1 MSGSPIRFNKSL
13 QYDLKT
19 PVNYIRE
26 KPPELTNLHE
36 SPKSTNSDEPLKL
49 IDLDKP
55 PKSTNSNEPPK
66 STNSDE
72 SPKSI
77 NSDESPKSTN
87 SDKPPKSTNSDKP
100 SKSIN
105 SDEPPKST
113 NSDEQ
118 YELPETDIYIQYLP
132 NRIKELEVVVEI
144 KSIKSSKAILDYE
157 LCQKWDIPI
166 LTEDPPRSL
175 ILNICGDMIYWT
187 CARETNKRET
197 LYCSYGKDNDSNP
210 LLPSENLEFNDDLFE
225 KAYDKCSEIISKVPL
240 LRLNASVS
248 KPVVLLSCRHKTILD
263 VLVIRKR
270 KKKDDSCKFT
280 SDTKDQTIIH
290 ELSICPASEVS
301 IDIPPED
308 SNMRKVLNQFH
319 KLYYEIDNAE
329 KNGN

>member
-144 KSIKSSKAILDYE
+144 KSK
-157 LCQKWDIPI
+157 LCPKC
-166 LTEDPPRSL
+166 LTID
-175 ILNICGDMIYWT
+175 
-187 CARETNKRET
+187 
-197 LYCSYGKDNDSNP
+197 
-210 LLPSENLEFNDDLFE
+210 NLEKE
-225 KAYDKCSEIISKVPL
+225 GYYISL
-240 LRLNASVS
+240 TFDEAS
-248 KPVVLLSCRHKTILD
+248 K
-263 VLVIRKR
+263 KR